1 MNNLAFAMTALWFGL
16 RDLFS
21 SPRDVLREVD
31 IRPGFQVLDYGCG
44 PGSYSIAAAELV
56 GQSGKTYAADISP
69 LALQSTQS
77 VAARKGLSN
86 VSTIQTDCATG
97 LGDSQVD
104 VVLLYDAYHDLVE
117 PGRVLRE
124 LHRILKPAGVLSFSD
139 HHMRDEQIMAE
150 IVGKGLFR
158 LLKKNKKTYSFLR
171 EGDRQPKP
179 KTGEARIG
187 VDRACQTQEQR
198 KVPLAPTLA
207 RSSRPRG

>member
-1 MNNLAFAMTALWFGL
+1 MNNLAFAITALWFRL
-16 RDLFS
+16 RDLL
-21 SPRDVLREVD
+21 SPPKDVLREVD
-31 IRPGFQVLDYGCG
+31 IRPGLQVLDYGCG

-56 GQSGKTYAADISP
+56 GQSGKVYAADISP

-124 LHRILKPAGVLSFSD
+124 PHRILKPAGVLSFSD

-150 IVGKGLFR
+150 IVGEGLFR

-171 EGDRQPKP
+171 EGDRQPTHKAD
-179 KTGEARIG
+179 EARIG
-187 VDRACQTQEQR
+187 VDRACQT
-198 KVPLAPTLA
+198 
-207 RSSRPRG
+207 